1 MVQDVRLI
9 SEVHKQ
15 NKSMGNNHF
24 LDTMMAASGI
34 PGPTRA
40 RLWSSFTAKRKVP
53 IPRSITQNVRRALR
67 ARPQSNPLTLNI
79 LAQMYKTLTPLA
91 ASDPLRRSIAEP
103 DEVSLFEWIV
113 DAFIVTISD
122 GAMGKVCL
130 DMFPEVVDNMFRLQ
144 TNIYAIFTRRP
155 RILAPKAYAACDK
168 LVQILA
174 KYFALPREAK
184 IGCAEFVTMAEDE
197 IRSAAVSEE
206 ELAKMFVWIYWG

>member
-1 MVQDVRLI
+1 MD
-9 SEVHKQ
+9 
-15 NKSMGNNHF
+15 
-24 LDTMMAASGI
+24 
-34 PGPTRA
+34 
-40 RLWSSFTAKRKVP
+40 
-53 IPRSITQNVRRALR
+53 
-67 ARPQSNPLTLNI
+67 
-79 LAQMYKTLTPLA
+79 KTLTPLA

-122 GAMGKVCL
+122 GAMGK
-130 DMFPEVVDNMFRLQ
+130 

-168 LVQILA
+168 LAQILA